1 LMSVAFVLFF
11 SSRSRHTR
19 SKRDWSSDVCS
30 SDLIRKTADSFG
42 KMAIGTVHHITFEVA
57 DEESL
62 NYWLEAA
69 KQRGYHTSDIKN
81 RDYFKSLY
89 FRERG
94 GILIEL
100 ATAGPGFTW

>member
-1 LMSVAFVLFF
+1 
-11 SSRSRHTR
+11 
-19 SKRDWSSDVCS
+19 
-30 SDLIRKTADSFG
+30 
-42 KMAIGTVHHITFEVA
+42 VA
-57 DEESL
+57 DEETL
-62 NYWLEAA
+62 NYWLEVA

-100 ATAGPGFTW
+100 ATAGPGFTWNETFEELGSQLFYPAKHEAIIDQIKTNLTPLDF